1 LGRHSAWVGDWMGL
15 FAQGDH
21 DIVQCDFA
29 ALISPRHFE
38 EFCLPDIQRQ
48 CRMLDASIFH
58 LDGPDALRHLDAL
71 LKIKEL
77 DAIQWVPGAGKPPA
91 IGWLPMLRKV
101 QAAGKS
107 LYITS
112 PAADV
117 AGILAELSP
126 RGLMIVIDDVF
137 ESLDEANRFIEDVER
152 MCLCQR

>member
-1 LGRHSAWVGDWMGL
+1 MRCWT
-15 FAQGDH
+15 
-21 DIVQCDFA
+21 
-29 ALISPRHFE
+29 
-38 EFCLPDIQRQ
+38 IQ
-48 CRMLDASIFH
+48 
-58 LDGPDALRHLDAL
+58 
-71 LKIKEL
+71 EL

-117 AGILAELSP
+117 GGILAELSP

-137 ESLDEANRFIEDVER
+137 ESPDEANRFIEDVER